1 MSMKKMLSIVLVL
14 VLVGVL
20 FAGCTPKEEPVTQA
34 NGNGGESEQTNT
46 TQTETE
52 QDTASDSEVKEIT
65 MFGFK
70 TASEAEVIETL
81 IEKFNA
87 ENADINLTYEGVANA
102 SGYQDVLNTRLASG
116 QGDDLFFGNGTNIL
130 PLYEAGYVLALNDM
144 EVVDNYASDISIN
157 GNVLGLPNE
166 KSVFAMYTNQDL
178 LDELGLEVP
187 KTYEEF
193 LSVCEKVQ
201 QAGKISVVAGS
212 KDGTGAALFITAK
225 GLYPVYKDADA
236 STRLQALDKGEEKLG
251 EVLRPGFEMV
261 QELMDKEYID
271 PLEALVMNA
280 GPDSVG
286 QFASGEVAFM
296 LTGNWMVKAVKEAA
310 PELNFT
316 LEGLPI
322 GQEPV
327 VLSNTGVFICVNA
340 NSKNQ
345 EAAKR
350 FLEFML
356 TTENQNTYVQGQSA
370 FTVLKDGTSTD
381 IKEVAPV
388 AQLLKEGKDA
398 PWVNAS
404 FANYNPWALAKEY
417 GANVLGGATVDE
429 AVEELDQAI
438 EIAIELK

>member
-1 MSMKKMLSIVLVL
+1 MKKLFSMVVVLGL
-14 VLVGVL
+14 TATLFVGCNGES
-20 FAGCTPKEEPVTQA
+20 ASSSDQKDGESGETSTPTTTIKEEVQ
-34 NGNGGESEQTNT
+34 
-46 TQTETE
+46 
-52 QDTASDSEVKEIT
+52 EIT

-70 TASEAEVIETL
+70 TASEAEVIEEL
-81 IEKFNA
+81 IEKFNS
-87 ENADINLTYEGVANA
+87 ENEDINLTYEGVANA

-144 EVVDNYASDISIN
+144 DVVEDYAQDISIN
-157 GNVLGLPNE
+157 GNVIGLPNE

-178 LDELGLEVP
+178 LEGLGLDVP
-187 KTYEEF
+187 QTYEQF
-193 LSVCEKVQ
+193 LEVCEKVKE
-201 QAGKISVVAGS
+201 AGKVPVVAGS
-212 KDGTGAALFITAK
+212 KDGTGAALFVTAK
-225 GLYPVYKDADA
+225 GLYPVYKDIDA
-236 STRLQALDKGEEKLG
+236 KARLVALDQGEEKLG
-251 EVLRPGFEMV
+251 EVLRSGFEIV
-261 QELMDKEYID
+261 QELIDKEYMD

-286 QFASGEVAFM
+286 QFVSGDVAFM

-310 PELNFT
+310 PDLNFT

-322 GQEPV
+322 GDEPV

-381 IKEVAPV
+381 VKEVEPV
-388 AQLLKEGKDA
+388 AKLLKDGRDV

-404 FANYNPWALAKEY
+404 FINYNPWALAKEY

-429 AVEELDQAI
+429 AVKELDEAI
-438 EIAIELK
+438 EIAIKLK

>member
-201 QAGKISVVAGS
+201 QAGRYLLSQDQRRNRSGS
-212 KDGTGAALFITAK
+212 FITAK

-404 FANYNPWALAKEY
+404 LQTIIHGHWQRIWC
-417 GANVLGGATVDE
+417 NVLGGATVDE